1 MPIFILVEGVVLLLY
16 TKSASIMS
24 FPARTINKTPL
35 KFQGCG
41 SEITTIT
48 LHVKKSEVS
57 AHINIIDRIQI
68 YSKTLLTSSYMDIDQ
83 NFSN

>member
-1 MPIFILVEGVVLLLY
+1 MPIFILAEGVVLLLC
-16 TKSASIMS
+16 TKSALIMW

-35 KFQGCG
+35 KFQGRG
-41 SEITTIT
+41 SEIITIT

-68 YSKTLLTSSYMDIDQ
+68 YSKNLLTSYYIDIDQ